1 MWPHITHGAHSA
13 HFLYADNSKEVYL
26 QIHLFILGCIY
37 YCASVHVC
45 VCIYLFMLCVH
56 TERVPLS
63 TQNLLPLGSVGFLL
77 SPKIK
82 SLGKYLFSRHPK
94 HTIGI
99 CSLRYI
105 QIQGEYKSYV
115 FLQKLENP
123 KSLIFFR
130 KNTLQHERIIIII
143 INLLC

>member
-1 MWPHITHGAHSA
+1 M
-13 HFLYADNSKEVYL
+13 
-26 QIHLFILGCIY
+26 Y
-37 YCASVHVC
+37 YV
-45 VCIYLFMLCVH
+45 
-56 TERVPLS
+56 
-63 TQNLLPLGSVGFLL
+63 LPLGLVENQ
-77 SPKIK
+77 PTVKIK
-82 SLGKYLFSRHPK
+82 CREKYLFSRHPK

-130 KNTLQHERIIIII
+130 KNALQHERTAVS
-143 INLLC
+143 

>member
-1 MWPHITHGAHSA
+1 LEKLPANTGKGCLGAVA
-13 HFLYADNSKEVYL
+13 LL
-26 QIHLFILGCIY
+26 
-37 YCASVHVC
+37 
-45 VCIYLFMLCVH
+45 
-56 TERVPLS
+56 VPLGLV
-63 TQNLLPLGSVGFLL
+63 QNQPTG
-77 SPKIK
+77 KIK

-130 KNTLQHERIIIII
+130 KNTLQHERTAVS
-143 INLLC
+143 